1 MSDILICI
9 QLQIKCA
16 PFNFLR
22 ELWQTDMWDAPHR
35 LNWLQ
40 KAAATVCV
48 WLYHC
53 FSESSDC
60 SSLSHVPCC
69 KLLRE
74 IFVLLEREKRGK
86 ERARSLFF
94 LKECH
99 ANPPHCGA
107 EVLSEGLV
115 LLLIFPFTTMMIR
128 GINNFTGHGANI
140 INCFSQP
147 LKLPII

>member
-1 MSDILICI
+1 M
-9 QLQIKCA
+9 LQTSQGD
-16 PFNFLR
+16 F
-22 ELWQTDMWDAPHR
+22 
-35 LNWLQ
+35 
-40 KAAATVCV
+40 
-48 WLYHC
+48 C
-53 FSESSDC
+53 FVGERKKGKGESKKS
-60 SSLSHVPCC
+60 
-69 KLLRE
+69 
-74 IFVLLEREKRGK
+74 G
-86 ERARSLFF
+86 F

-99 ANPPHCGA
+99 ANPPHCVA